1 MVGRARASIQVSGTR
16 VTVLERY
23 FKDVIAWKLVQIRL
37 ITLYPSRILLPEK
50 RFFIA
55 FDYREMY
62 LNKNSS
68 RFVLSSNRIF
78 EKKTF
83 LNLYFQIY
91 YPVLLSHF
99 VLSFDAQ

>member
-68 RFVLSSNRIF
+68 TRGSFSSNRIF
-78 EKKTF
+78 EKKK
-83 LNLYFQIY
+83 
-91 YPVLLSHF
+91 LS
-99 VLSFDAQ
+99 